1 MQHQRIKFITQHE
14 KTVKV
19 IKIIEVLAE
28 FGAGKRGASL
38 GIDALHYAGI
48 EKGSN
53 LFKKYNP
60 ERITLEHSTSFSN
73 PTTPNA
79 KYIDRITEVV
89 EKLSKKIAK
98 TIEED
103 YFPIV
108 IAGDHSTAYGTI
120 TGIKTSHPEKKLGLI
135 WIDAHADLH
144 TPYTSPSGNVHGMPV
159 AAAAGIDNLDQKRNN
174 ILPETKE
181 AWEKL
186 KSSGGINPKINLS
199 DVVIIGGRSIE
210 PEEESLI
217 REYGIKNFTVKEVN
231 KDGAKSIAEQA
242 LKQLDHCDII
252 HVSFDVDSLDV
263 SISEGTGTPVPGG
276 LTLEEAMTINH
287 TLVNNS
293 KVCCWEIVEINPLLE
308 EGNTMARVNFG
319 ILENVIETI
328 DKRINNE

>member
-1 MQHQRIKFITQHE
+1 M
-14 KTVKV
+14 KV
-19 IKIIEVLAE
+19 IKIIEVLTE

-38 GIDALHYAGI
+38 GIDALHYAAI
-48 EKGSN
+48 EKGSK
-53 LFKKYNP
+53 LFDKYKS
-60 ERITLEHSTSFSN
+60 EQITIEHNSSFSN

-89 EKLSKKIAK
+89 ETLSKKIK
-98 TIEED
+98 ETISEN

-120 TGIKTSHPEKKLGLI
+120 TGIKASRPEKKLGLI

-159 AAAAGIDNLDQKRNN
+159 AAAAGIDNLEHKRNT
-174 ILPETKE
+174 ILPETKI
-181 AWEKL
+181 AWDKL
-186 KSSGGINPKINLS
+186 KSTGGINHKIDLS

-210 PEEESLI
+210 PEEESLMQQ
-217 REYGIKNFTVKEVN
+217 YGIRNITVEEISLK
-231 KDGAKSIAEQA
+231 GAKSIALEA
-242 LKQLDHCDII
+242 LKRLENCDLI

-276 LTLEEAMTINH
+276 LSLEEAMTINQ
-287 TLVNNS
+287 TLVNDS

-328 DKRINNE
+328 NKRINDE